1 MLNPE
6 TDESKINGAT
16 DDVVIIIIIII
27 IIIIMMMM
35 MIMMILVTSVPVKM
49 GHGPMAWHKLSDTLR
64 AVW

>member
-16 DDVVIIIIIII
+16 DDVVIIIII